1 MGISKYN
8 ESLKTIRLGEKSY
21 SNCGTEAIIVE
32 YENSKKV
39 LVEFQDNYKYK
50 YYTTYKNFKNCKMI
64 NPYDKNIYNVGFIGS
79 GKYNSSKHKDIY
91 FCWYNMI
98 RRCYC
103 ENKPKDIASYENCSV
118 CKEWHNFQNFANWY
132 EDNYYECNDQI
143 HLDKDIK
150 NHGSKEYSPNNC
162 LLVPRYINLMFIK
175 ESGSRGKYKIGVQK
189 IKDRYCS
196 FLTKDGVVNFLGSYS
211 TEKDAF
217 QAYKQEKEKYIQE
230 VAKKYINDIPTQLY
244 DALIKYEVLET
255 D

>member
-1 MGISKYN
+1 M
-8 ESLKTIRLGEKSY
+8 
-21 SNCGTEAIIVE
+21 
-32 YENSKKV
+32 
-39 LVEFQDNYKYK
+39 
-50 YYTTYKNFKNCKMI
+50 
-64 NPYDKNIYNVGFIGS
+64 
-79 GKYNSSKHKDIY
+79 
-91 FCWYNMI
+91 
-98 RRCYC
+98 
-103 ENKPKDIASYENCSV
+103 
-118 CKEWHNFQNFANWY
+118 
-132 EDNYYECNDQI
+132 
-143 HLDKDIK
+143 DKDIK

-196 FLTKDGVVNFLGSYS
+196 FLTKDGVVSFLGSYS

-244 DALIKYEVLET
+244 DALMKYEVLET